1 LGASRRRSRRILAAL
16 MAGEFLITAGE
27 GDVYSEEEAR
37 EWLEQTGWRFL
48 GRTPLAGPNDLIVA
62 EAR

>member
-1 LGASRRRSRRILAAL
+1 

-48 GRTPLAGPNDLIVA
+48 EQTPLAGPNDLIVA

>member
-1 LGASRRRSRRILAAL
+1 